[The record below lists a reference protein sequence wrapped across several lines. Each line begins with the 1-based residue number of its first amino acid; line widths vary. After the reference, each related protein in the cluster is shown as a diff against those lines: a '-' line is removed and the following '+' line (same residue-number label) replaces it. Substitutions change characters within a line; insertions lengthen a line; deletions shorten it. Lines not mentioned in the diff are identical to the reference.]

1 MTAEYST
8 SMQEEAAKI
17 AAIEESAPSEKVAK
31 AAEEL
36 SDLLEQQ
43 RVTRYGAQEAYRRAM
58 DKANVSIVARDAAAL
73 CKTGSEEE
81 KECKFVEASC
91 AHQSALWIGVSNRS
105 TDRADKLGSDI
116 RAAKAYLDVLMSQDD
131 VTPEADD
138 KTPLDPQERDM
149 IDASK

>member
-36 SDLLEQQ
+36 YDLLSRQ
-43 RVTRYGAQEAYRRAM
+43 
-58 DKANVSIVARDAAAL
+58 
-73 CKTGSEEE
+73 
-81 KECKFVEASC
+81 
-91 AHQSALWIGVSNRS
+91 QSARKSVQFAY
-105 TDRADKLGSDI
+105 DQAFKCRASVKAAEDAMVETMPDDCFQDVLYVRNVQAATLRVWMNTAERWNKKADAMGSDI